1 MSKENLL
8 FSKLPIGVQEAV
20 KAFLPDWPKLKTELA
35 EVPAPI
41 VPVKLGE
48 TTLQDGTVIKY
59 TGDSLAV
66 GSELILVTAEGEVPA
81 PEGDL
86 VLADGSTVTVS
97 IQDGKSVVSV
107 ITPVDPNAVSED
119 MKQEVN
125 KQVSER
131 VTKIVEKF
139 ESQFAAQKIE
149 IENLKLKLGKVSAT
163 LINNTDMLIA
173 FSEVE
178 TAEPIEKPD
187 GSEAGTKRTKAIGKF
202 LNNVN
207 KK

>member
-1 MSKENLL
+1 M
-8 FSKLPIGVQEAV
+8 QEVV
-20 KAFLPDWPKLKTELA
+20 KSFLPTWKTLKTELA
-35 EVPAPI
+35 EVAPTI
-41 VPVKLGE
+41 APVKLGE
-48 TTLQDGTVIKY
+48 TTLQDGTVVKY
-59 TGDSLAV
+59 TGEKLDV
-66 GSELILVTAEGEVPA
+66 GSELILVTADGETPA
-81 PEGDL
+81 PEGNL
-86 VLADGSTVTVS
+86 ILADGSTVTVS
-97 IQDGKSVVSV
+97 IQDGKSVVSALV
-107 ITPVDPNAVSED
+107 PVDPTAVSED

-163 LINNTDMLIA
+163 VINNTDMLIA

-178 TAEPIEKPD
+178 TSEPIESP
-187 GSEAGTKRTKAIGKF
+187 SNNSGTKRTKAIDKF
-202 LNNVN
+202 LNNI